1 MKEKATKFIKT
12 LTIPLLL
19 CVSIVA
25 AMAVSETAARNQAY
39 LRAQA
44 DLFGMAEEQAA
55 ATNAVLNGQFDVLE
69 AVSASLV
76 AQGAKDAT
84 SIVGALPAVAAN
96 TGFTGVGVVMPDGE
110 LYTDKGNTSNVA
122 DRAYFHK
129 AIAGERALA
138 YLPDNRFEGE
148 TRTVL
153 AVPLRDEERIEG
165 VLIGTYDPMT
175 LYNVLFSQRDGVT
188 AFMTDGDGGVIA
200 GVPNDGDVS
209 SAVSLFETFANAAWK
224 DGKDLHSVQAAMAA
238 GQSGAV
244 EYQSGGVWYYAAFMP
259 AGGEIGTLADWFVW
273 NIAPSAAIWR
283 QAREMTQGHNIS
295 SILIMLLTV
304 GAFLYTT
311 YREIGVQRKLRAEAE
326 TMRVLKEEYQ
336 IAALHSNKFV
346 FRYDVASRTAVNEDK
361 IMEIFHVP
369 HIVSNMPEAYI
380 ELGAIPPD
388 AVDAYMALFDAVHA
402 GIPSGSAELRLYL
415 PDEDDYRW
423 SHWDYTTIFNAHSK
437 PERCI
442 FSAYDM
448 TEQKLE
454 QERYAN
460 AQAQAQAISAN
471 RAAFNITR
479 NVMTDTA
486 GTGLM
491 EMWGLNAQSGLDAMF
506 SYMERRVVAAVDQD
520 VFKRTFD
527 RKKLLQ
533 SFAKGD
539 HDVDLELRFIDG
551 SAYRW
556 NRVSLRMAQ
565 HPDNGDVMGFL
576 WVTDINDE
584 KKLAKLLDCVVDRH
598 FESVLLIEPDKD
610 KDNVHAVQIDH
621 RKSDRR
627 MDYVFVLQHNL
638 HEYVLAE
645 DQARVVREMDLNTIR
660 EGLENRDHYDVF
672 FRTKSLGDGI
682 RNRRITCYYLDADK
696 KDIVMTSADV
706 TDAVTEQAKARLAAE
721 QASIAKSEFLSHMS
735 HDMRTPMN
743 AIIGFSDLGEETS
756 SLAESQSYHKKVGE
770 SGRYLLQLI
779 NDTLD
784 MAKIESRKVAI
795 TLEPLCWG
803 GLKEMLDT
811 IIAPSMREKGI
822 RFTAEAH
829 GVAADAYFMIDRQHM
844 DRVILNLLNNALKFT
859 PPGGEVQFLFSADT
873 SSPSFAQLSCTV
885 RDTGCGMDTSFQSH
899 LYEPFEQED
908 SAKPGTG
915 LGLSIVKNLV
925 NLMGGLIT
933 CTSEKGKGTK
943 FLVVWDCPYATEA
956 QIAALHGKEREKTDF
971 LGRRILLAEDHPMNV
986 LVARKIL
993 EKSGAQV
1000 ETAEN
1005 GKIALD
1011 MFTASAP
1018 DYYAAILM
1026 DIRMPVMNG
1035 LEAAAAI
1042 RALEREDAKR
1052 IPIIAMTANA
1062 FEEDIQRSREAGMNA
1077 HLSKPIEREKLSDT
1091 LKNLLKTKAGPQ

>member
-1 MKEKATKFIKT
+1 MKDKVTRFLKVLA
-12 LTIPLLL
+12 IPLLL
-19 CVSIVA
+19 CVGIVT
-25 AMAVSETAARNQAY
+25 AMAVSEAAARNQAY
-39 LRAQA
+39 RRAQA
-44 DLFGMAEEQAA
+44 DLSGMAEEQAA
-55 ATNAVLNGQFDVLE
+55 AMNAVLDGQYDVLE
-69 AVSASLV
+69 AVAASIMTLHTEDAARIAVVLSSV
-76 AQGAKDAT
+76 AED
-84 SIVGALPAVAAN
+84 
-96 TGFTGVGVVMPDGE
+96 TGFTGLGVVRPDGV
-110 LYTDKGNTSNVA
+110 LYTNKGSVSDVA
-122 DRAYFHK
+122 DRDYFRK
-129 AIAGERALA
+129 AIAGERALT
-138 YLPDNRFEGE
+138 YLSDNRFEDE

-153 AVPLRDEERIEG
+153 AVPLRDGERVEG
-165 VLIGTYDPMT
+165 VLIGTYDPKA
-175 LYNVLFSQRDGVT
+175 LYDVIFSQR
-188 AFMTDGDGGVIA
+188 GGVA
-200 GVPNDGDVS
+200 FVTNDKGDVVTGLPDGEGTFS
-209 SAVSLFETFANAAWK
+209 RNNLFTMLKDATWK
-224 DGKDLHSVQAAMAA
+224 AGADLSSVQSAIAA

-244 EYQSGGVWYYAAFMP
+244 EYKSGGVWYYAVFIP
-259 AGGEIGTLADWFVW
+259 AGGDIGAQANWFVW
-273 NIAPSAAIWR
+273 NVSPTATILQ
-283 QAREMTQGHNIS
+283 QARQITQSYNVS
-295 SILIMLLTV
+295 SILIMFFTV

-346 FRYDVASRTAVNEDK
+346 FRYDVASRTAINEDK

-369 HIVSNMPEAYI
+369 HTVPNMPEAYI

-402 GIPSGSAELRLYL
+402 GIPSGSAELRLQL
-415 PDEDDYRW
+415 PGEDDCRW
-423 SHWDYTTIFNAHSK
+423 SHWDYTTIFNARSK

-471 RAAFNITR
+471 RAAFDVTR
-479 NVMTDTA
+479 NAMTDTA
-486 GTGLM
+486 GTGLL
-491 EMWGLNAQSGLDAMF
+491 EMWGLGAQSSLDALF
-506 SYMERRVVAAVDQD
+506 SYMERRVVAPVDVD
-520 VFKRTFD
+520 AFKRTFE

-533 SFAKGD
+533 CFAKGE
-539 HDVDLELRFIDG
+539 HDVDLELRFLDG
-551 SAYRW
+551 GAYRW

-576 WVTDINDE
+576 WTTDVNDE

-598 FESVLLIEPDKD
+598 FESVLLIEPDKEG
-610 KDNVHAVQIDH
+610 DNVRAVQIDH
-621 RKSDRR
+621 TKADRR
-627 MDYVFVLQHNL
+627 MAYAFILRENLQN
-638 HEYVLAE
+638 YVLE
-645 DQARVVREMDLNTIR
+645 DDRARAAREMDLENIR
-660 EGLENRDHYDVF
+660 EGLAQRDHYDVF
-672 FRTKSLGDGI
+672 FRTQSAGEGI
-682 RNRRITCYYLDADK
+682 RNRRVTCYYLDEDK
-696 KDIVMTSADV
+696 RDIVMTSADV

-743 AIIGFSDLGEETS
+743 AIIGFSDLGEETA
-756 SLAESQSYHKKVGE
+756 SLAESQSYHRKVGE

-795 TLEPLCWG
+795 SLEPLCWG
-803 GLKEMLDT
+803 GLKEMLET

-822 RFTAEAH
+822 RFTTEAP
-829 GVAADAYFMIDRQHM
+829 GVAEDAYFMIDRQHM

-859 PPGGEVQFLFSADT
+859 PPGGEVQLVFSADT
-873 SSPSFAQLSCTV
+873 SSPTFAQLSCTV
-885 RDTGCGMDTSFQSH
+885 RDTGCGMDEKFRPH
-899 LYEPFEQED
+899 LFEPFEQED
-908 SAKPGTG
+908 STKPGTG

-933 CTSEKGKGTK
+933 CTSEKGKGTT
-943 FLVVWDCPYATEA
+943 FLLVWDCPYATDA
-956 QIAALHGKEREKTDF
+956 QITALQKKQHEETDF

-1005 GKIALD
+1005 GEVALT
-1011 MFTASAP
+1011 MFEASAP
-1018 DYYAAILM
+1018 GYYAAILM
-1026 DIRMPVMNG
+1026 DIRMPVMDG

-1042 RALEREDAKR
+1042 RALSREDAAS

-1062 FEEDIQRSREAGMNA
+1062 FEDDIQRSRAAGMNA
-1077 HLSKPIEREKLSDT
+1077 HLSKPIEREKLSET
-1091 LKNLLKTKAGPQ
+1091 LKTLLKTQVTP